1 MFIFA
6 LIFASFYVLR
16 CLIFFR
22 RKSVSNLCSFKDLFN
37 NLVIF
42 LRIESQYGKDVN
54 VFIDERYSS
63 SVGNCLQFQ
72 LLPTIRLP
80 FVPTKSVWKN
90 ISLST
95 VVYLYTG
102 DKKYIILFR
111 AI

>member
-1 MFIFA
+1 MTGENFIKFF
-6 LIFASFYVLR
+6 LIIFKFY
-16 CLIFFR
+16 LI
-22 RKSVSNLCSFKDLFN
+22 LLYLFN

-54 VFIDERYSS
+54 VFIDERHSS